1 MRVWFTVRITHTLC
15 LKRIKKNEVQRA
27 RKAET
32 TKVQFSAA
40 GETCIFWPIPGFKD
54 TTFQQLWVFSK
65 WTSLSVSI
73 CNVSGCSDTITY
85 STPSLTTHRYW
96 QCYIEEKLWK
106 LTSTDAWGV
115 WIPLG
120 RCRGLAGVGCCCP
133 HPRWW
138 LRNPH
143 PGTGSPWWWFPT
155 APHQKTCRSDSF
167 LGHMLL
173 LFLSFCLFVCLFY
186 KFWMNRYMFSKNQ
199 VSGQVLMLMLCLLLS
214 VLW

>member
-32 TKVQFSAA
+32 TKVQFSEA

-73 CNVSGCSDTITY
+73 CNVSGCSDTITH

-96 QCYIEEKLWK
+96 QCYIDDRRETVK
-106 LTSTDAWGV
+106 TDQHWRMRSLNPSGQV
-115 WIPLG
+115 SGTG
-120 RCRGLAGVGCCCP
+120 RCR
-133 HPRWW
+133 
-138 LRNPH
+138 
-143 PGTGSPWWWFPT
+143 
-155 APHQKTCRSDSF
+155 
-167 LGHMLL
+167 LL
-173 LFLSFCLFVCLFY
+173 LPTPQMMAEESTSRYGISLVMISHSTTPKDLQVRQFSWSYAVVFVILFVCLFY